1 MSLRLQEHQRIDER
15 SIALH
20 RAIAEKLCVQPELI
34 EIAGDHLDRWSLN
47 GGNSQP
53 YWDAW
58 REILQLPLSE
68 VLPLLEERGER
79 MTATRQ
85 ATPFAGVLTPVERW
99 AIYERSSQRSQ
110 SKEVSN
116 AKPQPDRAAT
126 GEQAISA
133 PPQVEI
139 QWTEHEL
146 ASFAK
151 LDAPEPG
158 RPTEALIRAMQSP
171 RSTAS

>member
-1 MSLRLQEHQRIDER
+1 MSLTLQGHQRIDER

-20 RAIAEKLCVQPELI
+20 RAIAKKLRVHPELI
-34 EIAGDHLDRWSLN
+34 EIARENLDRWSLN

-58 REILQLPLSE
+58 REILQLLLSE
-68 VLPLLEERGER
+68 VLPLLEERSER
-79 MTATRQ
+79 MTAMRQ
-85 ATPFAGVLTPVERW
+85 ATPFAGVLTPAERW
-99 AIYERSSQRSQ
+99 AIYERFSQRSQ

-116 AKPQPDRAAT
+116 AKPQPDRAVN

-146 ASFAK
+146 ASLAK
-151 LDAPEPG
+151 LATSEPG
-158 RPTEALIRAMQSP
+158 RPTEALIRAMQSS